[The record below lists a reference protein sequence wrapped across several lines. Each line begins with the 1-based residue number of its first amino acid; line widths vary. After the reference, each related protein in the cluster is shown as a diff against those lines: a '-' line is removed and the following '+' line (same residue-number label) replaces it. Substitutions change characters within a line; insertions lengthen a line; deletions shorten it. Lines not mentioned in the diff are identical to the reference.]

1 MAERAGATAPDAALP
16 EEPSRWHRAIR
27 AWRHESEEIERVGDR
42 IADPETRATI
52 RRLGQSYLDRSEAA
66 FADAAQSSDF
76 VSDLAW
82 LALDFERVG
91 AGRQAAIV
99 LSRYRELAVSS
110 YPLSLLDFYVGYHAI
125 VRARLS
131 VMRRGARRPDD
142 LEVRR
147 MVEIAV
153 KHLRRAARDAAPA

>member
-16 EEPSRWHRAIR
+16 EEPARWHRAIR

-91 AGRQAAIV
+91 RAGR
-99 LSRYRELAVSS
+99 L
-110 YPLSLLDFYVGYHAI
+110 
-125 VRARLS
+125 RLS
-131 VMRRGARRPDD
+131 YRATASWRFRRTRCRCSTSMWATTRSCGPDC
-142 LEVRR
+142 R
-147 MVEIAV
+147 
-153 KHLRRAARDAAPA
+153 